1 MQPSPPPRTASPQER
16 DTLRRAIMSPP
27 TVDKVDSLSG
37 RMALAQQA
45 GRVGDLELA
54 NTRLQLKVPDEAVA
68 QP

>member
-1 MQPSPPPRTASPQER
+1 
-16 DTLRRAIMSPP
+16 MSPP

>member
-1 MQPSPPPRTASPQER
+1 M
-16 DTLRRAIMSPP
+16 
-27 TVDKVDSLSG
+27 DKVDSLSG